1 MKDKCINAAFICFYL
16 PVFTV
21 IVSYLLSIHFEL
33 VSKCIPNLEG
43 CTSISR
49 VGRYPPVNYF
59 FKPMMFVYSISLF
72 FYWFNFFKLAKIEDF
87 IIKLIA
93 LFSIISLILY
103 IFFLGEGEIYA
114 SFFRKVGVYI
124 YIFFTVLSQYLVSRK
139 IFFQRGNKNYR
150 KPFLKYKYILSLTLV
165 IGGIILLPILIIK
178 IDNFPGIKNII
189 SWNYFLLI
197 QTYFLLSYLYLKEL
211 SNPTTT

>member
-59 FKPMMFVYSISLF
+59 FKPMMFVYSISLY
-72 FYWFNFFKLAKIEDF
+72 FYWFNFIKLAKIEDF

-93 LFSIISLILY
+93 SIAVIQAMLAANNGFCKLI
-103 IFFLGEGEIYA
+103 
-114 SFFRKVGVYI
+114 
-124 YIFFTVLSQYLVSRK
+124 
-139 IFFQRGNKNYR
+139 
-150 KPFLKYKYILSLTLV
+150 
-165 IGGIILLPILIIK
+165 
-178 IDNFPGIKNII
+178 
-189 SWNYFLLI
+189 
-197 QTYFLLSYLYLKEL
+197 
-211 SNPTTT
+211 

>member
-16 PVFTV
+16 PIFTV

-72 FYWFNFFKLAKIEDF
+72 FYWFNFLKIAKIDDPM
-87 IIKLIA
+87 IKLTA
-93 LFSIISLILY
+93 FFSIISLILY

-114 SFFRKVGVYI
+114 SFFKKVGVYI

-139 IFFQRGNKNYR
+139 IFFQGNKNYI

-178 IDNFPGIKNII
+178 IYNLPGIKNII

-197 QTYFLLSYLYLKEL
+197 QTYFLLSYLYLR
-211 SNPTTT
+211 N